1 MFWGIFFLC
10 LSVIVAI
17 LTLLG
22 ARNPSQ
28 PKWACG
34 LMVQYVWGI
43 LIVAFIAIGFPLL
56 LLSFKGDAPPIT
68 TQEYLLSLGTA
79 AGTAILIKLLGVK
92 KKLETYAAGRQ
103 AA

>member
-1 MFWGIFFLC
+1 MFMGIVFLC
-10 LSVIVAI
+10 LSVLVAI
-17 LTLLG
+17 MTLIG

-28 PKWACG
+28 PKWASG

-43 LIVAFIAIGFPLL
+43 LIVAFTAIGFPLL

-68 TQEYLLSLGTA
+68 TQEYLLSLAAA

-92 KKLETYAAGRQ
+92 KKLTAYTAGGQ
-103 AA
+103 VA

>member
-10 LSVIVAI
+10 LSVIVTI

-22 ARNPSQ
+22 ARNPSE
-28 PKWACG
+28 PKWASG

-43 LIVAFIAIGFPLL
+43 LIITIAALGIILFTFAL
-56 LLSFKGDAPPIT
+56 KADAPPIT

-92 KKLETYAAGRQ
+92 KKLKTYAAGRQ